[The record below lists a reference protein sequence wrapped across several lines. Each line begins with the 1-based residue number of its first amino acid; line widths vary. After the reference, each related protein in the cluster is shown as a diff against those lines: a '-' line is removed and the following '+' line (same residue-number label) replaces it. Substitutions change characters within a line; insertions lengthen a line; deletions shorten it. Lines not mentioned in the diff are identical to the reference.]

1 MEIITVTPR
10 GFCKGV
16 VKAIQIAKD
25 AAKTYPHEKI
35 TILGELVHNRN
46 VVTALQEIGIDTIES
61 KNKTRQQLLDEVNEG
76 IVIFSAHGV
85 NPTLINQAKA
95 KGLITLDAS
104 CEDVIATQN
113 LVLTYLKNN
122 YSILYVGQMNHPEA
136 EAILSLDQRD
146 IHFITQIEDFNHLP
160 PLKEKIFIT
169 NQTTMSILDI
179 KAILDHAQINYP
191 QAIISDEICS
201 ATRLRQEAILK
212 LQNIDFLIVV
222 GDQQSNNSKML
233 AKIGLGQGIPQVK
246 LVQSAYDLDEVN
258 FKSLKRV
265 AITAGASTPTYL
277 VNQVTA
283 YCKAIDANQDPIEAI
298 KAIKPFI

>member
-16 VKAIQIAKD
+16 VKAIQMAKD
-25 AAKTYPHEKI
+25 AAKSYPNQRI
-35 TILGELVHNRN
+35 TILGELVHNRY
-46 VVTALQEIGIDTIES
+46 VVTALQEIGIETLES
-61 KNKTRQQLLDEVNEG
+61 KDKSRQQLLDEVHQG
-76 IVIFSAHGV
+76 VVIFSAHGV
-85 NPTLINQAKA
+85 NPKLIAEAKA
-95 KGLITLDAS
+95 KGLTTLDAS

-113 LVLTYLKNN
+113 LVLAYLENN
-122 YSILYVGQMNHPEA
+122 FSVLYVGQKKHPEA
-136 EAILSLDQRD
+136 EAILSLNQND
-146 IHFITQIEDFNHLP
+146 IHFITHQEDLDHLP
-160 PLKEKIFIT
+160 LLKEKIFIT

-179 KAILDHAQINYP
+179 KEILEKAQALFP

-212 LQNIDFLIVV
+212 LEQIDFLIVV

-233 AKIGLGQGIPQVK
+233 AKIGLGKGIPQVK
-246 LVQSAYDLDEVN
+246 LVQSAYDLIDID
-258 FKSLKRV
+258 LKKFQRI

-283 YCKAIDANQDPIEAI
+283 YCKAMDQGTDALEAI
-298 KAIKPFI
+298 QSIKPFI